1 MSGSVNLV
9 EIAIAGAVLS
19 FAIRTTSSQ
28 WMLRLALLWMVAF
41 SLAHG
46 ILVIDR
52 ALPQGWIWMLVEGSP
67 ALALAA
73 ISLLRREPQRLDRFP
88 WARERAEKTE

>member
-1 MSGSVNLV
+1 MSGSVNIV
-9 EIAIAGAVLS
+9 EIAFAGAFLWFV
-19 FAIRTTSSQ
+19 IQTTSSQ

-52 ALPQGWIWMLVEGSP
+52 ALPQEWISMLVEGSP
-67 ALALAA
+67 AFAFAA

-88 WARERAEKTE
+88 WARERAEKT